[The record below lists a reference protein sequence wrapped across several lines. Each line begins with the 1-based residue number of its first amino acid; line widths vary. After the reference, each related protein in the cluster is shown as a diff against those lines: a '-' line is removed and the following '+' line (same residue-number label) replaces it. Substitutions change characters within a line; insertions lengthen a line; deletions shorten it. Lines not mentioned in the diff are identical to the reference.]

1 MSQLKIGTLIFD
13 DEDQEWG
20 IIIGILDEKHY
31 NTSWAKSTD
40 QVLNDFDF
48 ELDRFHLYEV

>member
-1 MSQLKIGTLIFD
+1 MSRLKIGTLIFD

-20 IIIGILDEKHY
+20 IIIDIVDEKHY

>member
-1 MSQLKIGTLIFD
+1 MLQLKIGTLIYD
-13 DEDQEWG
+13 EEDQEWG
-20 IIIGILDEKHY
+20 IIVGFADEGYY
-31 NTSWAKSTD
+31 NTSWAKSVN